1 MIFTHTNL
9 TFSSLQW
16 GWPRYRLGPSRGVQ
30 YTVYVC
36 THVHLLSKAGNRKL
50 KDLCS
55 IIARVLVKGDVSAG
69 DGSSRQVP
77 GLHPG
82 PRPRGHQQMV
92 SQNCHQRC
100 CGPSGPVYG
109 WTVVKPLYGCCLDCC
124 ILSWVEISELF
135 TGAEGLSQIKS
146 SPPPSCH
153 GWEEL
158 IRLKSSVPVETSKI
172 STLMVVICIL

>member
-1 MIFTHTNL
+1 MLKTSYLSVVVDLLRF
-9 TFSSLQW
+9 
-16 GWPRYRLGPSRGVQ
+16 G
-30 YTVYVC
+30 VC

-109 WTVVKPLYGCCLDCC
+109 WTVVKPLYGWCLDCC

-153 GWEEL
+153 GSSLQSPWKL
-158 IRLKSSVPVETSKI
+158 QKSRHWW
-172 STLMVVICIL
+172 L